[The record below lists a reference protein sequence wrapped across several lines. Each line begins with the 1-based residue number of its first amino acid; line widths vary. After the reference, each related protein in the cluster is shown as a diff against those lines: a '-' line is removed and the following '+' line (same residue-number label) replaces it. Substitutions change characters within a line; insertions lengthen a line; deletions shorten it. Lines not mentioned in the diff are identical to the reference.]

1 MDKEGYGEDNV
12 GHNEPGCV
20 CVYLWA
26 VRLWHCGGGVGLW
39 ME

>member
-1 MDKEGYGEDNV
+1 MDKEDYGEDNV
-12 GHNEPGCV
+12 GHNEPVCV
-20 CVYLWA
+20 CVWA